1 MNTFKKIFVD
11 VAVAVSV
18 GMLALGYAVAPANAE
33 GSSGL
38 ALPEMASLTAQ
49 VSNRIGEQV
58 ATELKATFA
67 QLVSAPRPAR
77 SVRPESVIITE
88 SNAVL
93 VVATRL
99 PPLDAVADASVV
111 KLTLSAAL

>member
-11 VAVAVSV
+11 VAVAVSMGV
-18 GMLALGYAVAPANAE
+18 LALGYTMAPAHAE
-33 GSSGL
+33 GSSGM
-38 ALPEMASLTAQ
+38 ALPEMSSLTAQ
-49 VSNRIGEQV
+49 VSSRVADQV

-67 QLVSAPRPAR
+67 QLASAPRPAR

-99 PPLDAVADASVV
+99 PPLDAVADASAV
-111 KLTLSAAL
+111 KPTLRAAL